1 MGRFGYLSAFVGL
14 MAIGVV
20 SPFPSSVVQAS
31 DDVQAAD
38 VQVSEEWRAASGS
51 VVITPDDSIW
61 MAGYAARKEP
71 SQGKVHDLHAKV
83 LGLEDAS
90 KHRLVI
96 VTLDLIGVTPE
107 LRASVEEQV
116 ARFGIEP
123 AALLMNASHTHCG
136 PELRS
141 ERLIRFGI
149 DAKYAALTQQYVRD
163 IAQKIATLVGEVV
176 SRMEPATLTYSHARA
191 GFAMNRRLPTPKG
204 FINSPNPD
212 GPVDH
217 DVPVLRV
224 ENSAGELKT
233 ILFGYA
239 CHATTLSF
247 QQLCGDYPGFAQQ
260 YLEESHPNS
269 VAMFLNGCSADQNPY
284 PRRTLDLAKQH
295 GRALANGVETALE
308 TKQTKQIHGPL
319 RVAMDQVTLEFAA
332 APTKAELE
340 SKASSG
346 NRYARIHAN
355 TLLDEIASSGAVQ
368 TEYSTF
374 PLQVAQFGNDLTL
387 VAICGEVVVDYSLR
401 LKSELSRDSSSTIW
415 VAGYSNYVFGY
426 LPSERVLQEGGY
438 EGGGAMQYTT
448 FPGPFESSV
457 ESRVVEKIHQLAEK
471 VRQREEIMK
480 EE

>member
-1 MGRFGYLSAFVGL
+1 MRCFGYFSAFVGL
-14 MAIGVV
+14 LVIAAIVPAQA
-20 SPFPSSVVQAS
+20 SDVQAS
-31 DDVQAAD
+31 
-38 VQVSEEWRAASGS
+38 EKWLAASGS
-51 VVITPDDSIW
+51 VAITPDDSIW

-71 SQGKVHDLHAKV
+71 SQGKVHDLYAKV

-90 KHRLVI
+90 ENRFVI

-116 ARFGIEP
+116 AQFGIQP

-163 IAQKIATLVGEVV
+163 TAQKIATLVGEVV
-176 SRMEPATLTYSHARA
+176 SRMEPATLTYSRARA
-191 GFAMNRRLPTPKG
+191 GFAMNRRLPTPTG

-224 ENSAGELKT
+224 ENQAGELKT

-260 YLEESHPNS
+260 YLEQSHPTA

-308 TKQTKQIHGPL
+308 TQQTKPIRGPL
-319 RVAMDQVTLEFAA
+319 RVAMDQVTLEFAP

-340 SKASSG
+340 EKVKSG

-355 TLLDEIASSGAVQ
+355 TLLDEIASKGAVQ

-374 PLQVAQFGNDLTL
+374 PLQVVQFGRDLTL

-401 LKSELSRDSSSTIW
+401 FKEELSRDASSTIW

-438 EGGGAMQYTT
+438 EGGGAMQYTM

-457 ESRVVEKIHQLAEK
+457 ESRVVERIHRLVEQ
-471 VRQREEIMK
+471 VRQPDDVSK
-480 EE
+480 GQ